1 LLSAKTSNRLDVF
14 TAILT
19 SSLAIDSMKLNEG
32 VADGTAV
39 DWDDAAEISDLQI
52 EALGEEEEEG
62 TDEGDG
68 EEEEEEE
75 EEEVEKEG
83 QEREEEA
90 DKEDEEEGGE
100 TVER

>member
-1 LLSAKTSNRLDVF
+1 LLSAKTSNRLDVC
-14 TAILT
+14 TAILI

-39 DWDDAAEISDLQI
+39 DWDDAAEISDLEI
-52 EALGEEEEEG
+52 EALGEEEEGG
-62 TDEGDG
+62 TDEQGEEEG

-75 EEEVEKEG
+75 VEDEEEDREEVEKEG

-90 DKEDEEEGGE
+90 D
-100 TVER
+100 T